1 MIDFNKMIKVLS
13 KEEIQ
18 KIISTLQT
26 ELDERQQR
34 IKKFEFY
41 FTASNI
47 PRKYH
52 PYVARLL
59 WVNGKIQ
66 RQFFNFKRSYHKD
79 NTVSVYGKYE
89 VPAGA
94 VLEKRYNEDGKQWFL
109 VTSDGKQKE
118 FGFYADKEG
127 KQIMMDYLK
136 GSLTIDEVEKRLNE
150 KDFENYR
157 RF

>member
-1 MIDFNKMIKVLS
+1 MIDLNKVIKILS

-26 ELDERQQR
+26 ELDKRQQR

-41 FTASNI
+41 FSASNV

-79 NTVSVYGKYE
+79 DTVSVYGKYE
-89 VPAGA
+89 VPAGV
-94 VLEKRYNEDGKQWFL
+94 VLEKRHNEDGKEWYL
-109 VTSDGKQKE
+109 VTDEGNQIPCEDNKKE
-118 FGFYADKEG
+118 VIEF
-127 KQIMMDYLK
+127 LK
-136 GSLTIDEVEKRLNE
+136 GNLTLKELQEKIE
-150 KDFENYR
+150 DIEDIFVD
-157 RF
+157 